1 VKVKKKNEIRMG
13 VTETDFHNWSLAF
26 CLMVVSEEERWCLRY
41 QSYSFQYR
49 SFSKLSEMF
58 RMKNIWHKKT
68 RAH

>member
-1 VKVKKKNEIRMG
+1 MG

-58 RMKNIWHKKT
+58 RMKNI
-68 RAH
+68 